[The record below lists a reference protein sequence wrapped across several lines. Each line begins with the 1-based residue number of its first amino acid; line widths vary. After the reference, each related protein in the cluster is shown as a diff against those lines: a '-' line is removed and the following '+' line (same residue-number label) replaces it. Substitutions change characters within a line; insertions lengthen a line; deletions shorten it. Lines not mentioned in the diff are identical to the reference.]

1 MPGDLYQPLLI
12 GRLLPLP
19 TPTETLVTVIFWA
32 LLLLAL
38 LAATGRAP
46 RLLGWAVCA
55 LYLEWMIIAMSYGKV
70 DHDRFGLLV
79 ALAVLPTA
87 GRARHGDT
95 TRTEAGG
102 WALRVTQ
109 IAVICTYF
117 LAAWAKLR
125 FGGLDWLT
133 GSVLARAI
141 IRRGT
146 DLADLIAQVPYLLI
160 VAQFGIV
167 AFELLSPM
175 VFFLPPRWRLA
186 MVGFFYSFHVV
197 TIATITISFA
207 PHLAAMT
214 SFLPLERVR
223 PLVWARRTDRP
234 WHPRTDLGGRS
245 DTLPAQD
252 PVGAERGP
260 SAARDQASVVGVPPG
275 RRAVRGPPAA
285 ATQRRRAARQAV
297 PVARHPAVHRP
308 GRRAHRWKPQAR
320 PGDPPDRATVG
331 EQLRDGI
338 RAGGTCAVRPDPLH
352 GLLALGHGEAERV
365 QVGELPGHHP
375 RARGNPARDELG
387 ALRTERAVPVVDE
400 GRRLHAVHPPLS
412 DHPNDHGCTAGH
424 LHSTRTRVRI
434 VAMRWDNLTAPP
446 VEGAPRA
453 GSASDATPA
462 AGAARRRRPHL
473 RHPRV
478 RRDDLLRGAGQVDHQ
493 PGARAV
499 PRARSSGR
507 STPTGAALTPASTA
521 SPAIL
526 TPTSTSTPGGTST
539 AR

>member
-1 MPGDLYQPLLI
+1 MNRWLTEAVPRGRVAAFRTLIYLFVAADLVIFTPWVRTRVSVPGDLYQPLLI

-87 GRARHGDT
+87 GRARHGDA

-109 IAVICTYF
+109 LAVICTYF
-117 LAAWAKLR
+117 LAAFAKLR

-175 VFFLPPRWRLA
+175 VFLLPPRWRLA
-186 MVGFFYSFHVV
+186 MVGFFYSFHAA

-223 PLVWARRTDRP
+223 PLVWARRLIGRAPSEAATTDASEPRP
-234 WHPRTDLGGRS
+234 
-245 DTLPAQD
+245 AEVD
-252 PVGAERGP
+252 PVPA
-260 SAARDQASVVGVPPG
+260 DQG
-275 RRAVRGPPAA
+275 
-285 ATQRRRAARQAV
+285 
-297 PVARHPAVHRP
+297 PVA
-308 GRRAHRWKPQAR
+308 
-320 PGDPPDRATVG
+320 
-331 EQLRDGI
+331 
-338 RAGGTCAVRPDPLH
+338 AGAG
-352 GLLALGHGEAERV
+352 
-365 QVGELPGHHP
+365 
-375 RARGNPARDELG
+375 PARDG
-387 ALRTERAVPVVDE
+387 QAPVV
-400 GRRLHAVHPPLS
+400 GRP
-412 DHPNDHGCTAGH
+412 AG
-424 LHSTRTRVRI
+424 
-434 VAMRWDNLTAPP
+434 P
-446 VEGAPRA
+446 
-453 GSASDATPA
+453 
-462 AGAARRRRPHL
+462 
-473 RHPRV
+473 
-478 RRDDLLRGAGQVDHQ
+478 
-493 PGARAV
+493 
-499 PRARSSGR
+499 
-507 STPTGAALTPASTA
+507 
-521 SPAIL
+521 
-526 TPTSTSTPGGTST
+526 
-539 AR
+539 

>member
-1 MPGDLYQPLLI
+1 MTGWLTEAVPRGRIAAFRTVIYLFVVADLVVFTPWVRTRASVPGELYQPLLI

-19 TPTETLVTVIFWA
+19 TPTPTVVALIFWG
-32 LLLLAL
+32 LLLAAL

-46 RLLGWAVCA
+46 RLLGWTVCA

-167 AFELLSPM
+167 AFELLSPV
-175 VFFLPPRWRLA
+175 VFLLPARWRVA

-223 PLVWARRTDRP
+223 PLVWARRLAGRGPVDVDTTSAPPDQAPPDDRA
-234 WHPRTDLGGRS
+234 RLGDQAPAVGR
-245 DTLPAQD
+245 
-252 PVGAERGP
+252 PVGP
-260 SAARDQASVVGVPPG
+260 
-275 RRAVRGPPAA
+275 
-285 ATQRRRAARQAV
+285 
-297 PVARHPAVHRP
+297 
-308 GRRAHRWKPQAR
+308 
-320 PGDPPDRATVG
+320 
-331 EQLRDGI
+331 
-338 RAGGTCAVRPDPLH
+338 
-352 GLLALGHGEAERV
+352 
-365 QVGELPGHHP
+365 
-375 RARGNPARDELG
+375 
-387 ALRTERAVPVVDE
+387 
-400 GRRLHAVHPPLS
+400 
-412 DHPNDHGCTAGH
+412 
-424 LHSTRTRVRI
+424 
-434 VAMRWDNLTAPP
+434 
-446 VEGAPRA
+446 
-453 GSASDATPA
+453 
-462 AGAARRRRPHL
+462 
-473 RHPRV
+473 
-478 RRDDLLRGAGQVDHQ
+478 
-493 PGARAV
+493 
-499 PRARSSGR
+499 
-507 STPTGAALTPASTA
+507 
-521 SPAIL
+521 
-526 TPTSTSTPGGTST
+526 
-539 AR
+539 